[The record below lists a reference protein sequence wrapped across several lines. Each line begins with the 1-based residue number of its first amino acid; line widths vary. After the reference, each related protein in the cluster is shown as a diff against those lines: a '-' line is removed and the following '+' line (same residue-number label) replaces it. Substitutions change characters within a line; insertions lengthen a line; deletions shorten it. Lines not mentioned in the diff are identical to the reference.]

1 MTNAFALPIDV
12 FCFLTI
18 TVSTWNPTWNPTWN
32 TGP

>member
-18 TVSTWNPTWNPTWN
+18 TVSTWNPTWN